1 MARTNDSKALD
12 DSKELESSY
21 FNEVGDMY
29 KDSEPNYYETKEEI
43 PNTDIDI
50 GKGDYSINKPRRIV
64 IRAKII
70 ND

>member
-21 FNEVGDMY
+21 FNEVENMY

-50 GKGDYSINKPRRIV
+50 GKGDYSINKPRRII

>member
-21 FNEVGDMY
+21 FNEVENMY

-43 PNTDIDI
+43 PDTDIDI
-50 GKGDYSINKPRRIV
+50 GKGDYSINKPRRII

>member
-21 FNEVGDMY
+21 FNEVEDMY
-29 KDSEPNYYETKEEI
+29 NDSEPDYYETKEEI

-50 GKGDYSINKPRRIV
+50 EKGDYSINKPRRII

>member
-1 MARTNDSKALD
+1 MARTN

-21 FNEVGDMY
+21 FNEMEDMY

-50 GKGDYSINKPRRIV
+50 GKGDYSINKPRRII

>member
-1 MARTNDSKALD
+1 MAKTNDSKALG

-21 FNEVGDMY
+21 FNEVEDMY